1 MVMSNVLNNEKNSSH
16 VQIVIILCTAHC
28 WHSLTSL
35 PTSACSSSLL
45 TTEEDSVRYT
55 IRMAG
60 RHTVDRSPR
69 VEVHLRTAFTD
80 AHAHSQAD
88 IFPVTAASREED
100 RGYKYSL
107 GKQIFQSENDRSEFL
122 KGEAYIHLHVAL
134 PTDRPIATVSVVV
147 GALRPGSAT
156 PFCKPTTAHTSSL
169 PCVYVCVYV

>member
-1 MVMSNVLNNEKNSSH
+1 MPWCVHYTEVTFVAKKKESRMAMSNVLNNEKNSSH

-45 TTEEDSVRYT
+45 TTEEDSVRYI

-100 RGYKYSL
+100 GATNTAL
-107 GKQIFQSENDRSEFL
+107 GNRYFNL
-122 KGEAYIHLHVAL
+122 KMTGL
-134 PTDRPIATVSVVV
+134 S
-147 GALRPGSAT
+147 
-156 PFCKPTTAHTSSL
+156 F
-169 PCVYVCVYV
+169 

>member
-1 MVMSNVLNNEKNSSH
+1 MAMSNVLNDEKNSSH

-45 TTEEDSVRYT
+45 TTEEDSVRYI

-100 RGYKYSL
+100 GARNTAL
-107 GKQIFQSENDRSEFL
+107 GNRYFNL
-122 KGEAYIHLHVAL
+122 KMTGL
-134 PTDRPIATVSVVV
+134 S
-147 GALRPGSAT
+147 
-156 PFCKPTTAHTSSL
+156 F
-169 PCVYVCVYV
+169 

>member
-1 MVMSNVLNNEKNSSH
+1 MPWCVHYTEVTFVAKKKESRMAMSNVLNDEKNSSH

-45 TTEEDSVRYT
+45 TTEEDSVRYI

-100 RGYKYSL
+100 GARNTAL
-107 GKQIFQSENDRSEFL
+107 GNRYFNL
-122 KGEAYIHLHVAL
+122 KMTGL
-134 PTDRPIATVSVVV
+134 S
-147 GALRPGSAT
+147 
-156 PFCKPTTAHTSSL
+156 F
-169 PCVYVCVYV
+169 

>member
-1 MVMSNVLNNEKNSSH
+1 MPWCVHYTEVTFVAKKKESRMAMSNVLNDEKNSSH

-88 IFPVTAASREED
+88 IFPVTAASREEN
-100 RGYKYSL
+100 GATNTAL
-107 GKQIFQSENDRSEFL
+107 GNRYFNL
-122 KGEAYIHLHVAL
+122 KMTGL
-134 PTDRPIATVSVVV
+134 S
-147 GALRPGSAT
+147 
-156 PFCKPTTAHTSSL
+156 F
-169 PCVYVCVYV
+169 